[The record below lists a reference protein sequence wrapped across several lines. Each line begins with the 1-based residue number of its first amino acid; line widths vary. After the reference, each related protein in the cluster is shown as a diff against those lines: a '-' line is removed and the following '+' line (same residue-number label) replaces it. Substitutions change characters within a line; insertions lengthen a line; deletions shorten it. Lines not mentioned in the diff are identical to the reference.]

1 MLAESFSHARAVDA
15 WTLRDLAAVET
26 LTGTLTASSDVTSAL
41 PAALA
46 QLLANVERT
55 GGALLVQPP
64 EASQPPL
71 VVLHRPP
78 EAWAGQLHQPGSALR
93 QAAQTVLQTGEILP
107 PQPALGLAA
116 IVPVLAPTACVAAL
130 LLAGEPCAPDET
142 RRLMY
147 LGRFVGQAIQLSL
160 WHNAARDRGQE
171 LAALHKISAT
181 LTSTLQ
187 LDEILTSTIDG
198 IRQILNVEAAS
209 LLLLDEEQGELLFK
223 KTLSE
228 DPDWTFQY
236 SAQVGQG
243 LAGDCVRT
251 GEPIIVNAI
260 ETDPRFSRTVDAVAG
275 FQTRNLLCAP
285 LIAHG
290 QKLGAIEVL
299 NKLNGPFNLHDQEL
313 LLSMTAS
320 VANAIYNARLFHK
333 LTVANA
339 DLEASRWEVMRSRST
354 LLALF
359 DGIPNPIYIVD
370 RDYKLIAV
378 NKTCARSARPAPDH
392 PPRGLRHEALV
403 RPTPQELVGRL
414 CYRALYGRSQPCPG
428 CRIAETLATGQSTHR
443 RERRDEGDEQTSE
456 WEISTYPINNERAQ
470 TVQVI
475 VFGQD
480 VTEKRRLEASLFQ
493 SEKLAAIG
501 QLAAGVAHEI
511 NNPLAAIIANT
522 QLLQRDLP
530 KDSEAF
536 ESVELIARAGDRAMR
551 VVRSL
556 LDFARQ
562 EHYEFAL
569 IDLNESIE
577 QALALIQHQMHSVVL
592 VRDLAPDLPPIPASQ
607 DHLQGVWLN
616 LLLNARDALNG
627 SGGEVRVITRQA
639 DEAVEVIIAD
649 TGSGISPEKLSRI
662 FEPFYT
668 TKGPG
673 RGTGLGL
680 AVCHRIIKQH
690 GGHIHVESHLKQGT
704 KFTVTLP
711 IRPPAP
717 ADKGA

>member
-1 MLAESFSHARAVDA
+1 MLPEPKSPGA
-15 WTLRDLAAVET
+15 WTAEDVAAVEALTRT
-26 LTGTLTASSDVTSAL
+26 LVVSSDVTSAL

-46 QLLANVERT
+46 QVLASVRRS
-55 GGALLVQPP
+55 GGAFLVQPA
-64 EASQPPL
+64 EAGQPPL
-71 VVLHRPP
+71 IVTHRPP
-78 EAWAGQLHQPGSALR
+78 EAWAGQLHQPGSVLR
-93 QAAQTVLQTGEILP
+93 QLAHAALQMNELPP
-107 PQPALGLAA
+107 PQPALGLGAV
-116 IVPVLAPTACVAAL
+116 VPVMSPVACVGL
-130 LLAGEPCAPDET
+130 LLVAGEPCTPEET
-142 RRLMY
+142 HRLAY
-147 LGRFVGQAIQLSL
+147 LCRFVGQAIQLSL
-160 WHNAARDRGQE
+160 WYNAARDRGQE

-187 LDEILTSTIDG
+187 LDEILTSTVDG

-209 LLLLDEEQGELLFK
+209 LLLLDEEHGELLFK

-260 ETDPRFSRTVDAVAG
+260 ESDPRFSHTVDAVGG

-299 NKLNGPFNLHDQEL
+299 NKRNGPFNLHDQEL
-313 LLSMTAS
+313 LISMAAS

-392 PPRGLRHEALV
+392 PPRGARYEALV
-403 RPTPQELVGRL
+403 RPMPQELVGRL
-414 CYRALYGRSQPCPG
+414 CYRAIYGRSQPCPG
-428 CRIAETLATGQSTHR
+428 CRITETLATGNSTHR
-443 RERRDEGDEQTSE
+443 SERREEPDDQTSE
-456 WEISTYPINNERAQ
+456 WEISTYPITNERAE

-475 VFGQD
+475 VFGED

-511 NNPLAAIIANT
+511 NNPLAAIIANS

-530 KDSEAF
+530 RDSEAY
-536 ESVELIARAGDRAMR
+536 EAVDLIARAGDRAMR

-577 QALALIQHQMHSVVL
+577 QALALIQHQLRSVTL
-592 VRDLAPDLPPIPASQ
+592 VRDLAPDLPPVPASQ

-616 LLLNARDALNG
+616 LLLNARDAING
-627 SGGEVRVITRQA
+627 AGGEVRIITRQA
-639 DEAVEVIIAD
+639 DEALEVIIAD
-649 TGSGISPEKLSRI
+649 NGSGISPEKLSRI

-711 IRPPAP
+711 LKPPAS
-717 ADKGA
+717 AGEGASS

>member
-1 MLAESFSHARAVDA
+1 MLADLSPPGTAA
-15 WTLRDLAAVET
+15 WTEADLAAVEA
-26 LTGTLTASSDVTSAL
+26 LTGTLAASSDVTNAL

-46 QLLANVERT
+46 QLLAGVGRT
-55 GGALLVQPP
+55 GGAFLVQPP
-64 EASQPPL
+64 DLGQSPL

-93 QAAQTVLQTGEILP
+93 ELTQSALKTGEMPL
-107 PQPALGLAA
+107 PQPALSLGAV
-116 IVPVLAPTACVAAL
+116 VPVRSPAACVAL
-130 LLAGEPCAPDET
+130 LLVGGEPCTAEET
-142 RRLMY
+142 RRLTY
-147 LGRFVGQAIQLSL
+147 LSRFVGQAIQLSL

-260 ETDPRFSRTVDAVAG
+260 EADPRFSNTVDAVAD

-299 NKLNGPFNLHDQEL
+299 NKLDGPFNLHDQEL

-378 NKTCARSARPAPDH
+378 NKTCARSARPASDGQS
-392 PPRGLRHEALV
+392 RAARSDALV

-414 CYRALYGRSQPCPG
+414 CYRAIYGRSEPCAG
-428 CRIAETLATGQSTHR
+428 CRIAETLATGHSTHR
-443 RERRDEGDEQTSE
+443 SERRDEAEEQTSD
-456 WEISTYPINNERAQ
+456 WEISAYPISNERAE

-475 VFGQD
+475 VVGED

-511 NNPLAAIIANT
+511 NNPLAAIIANS

-530 KDSEAF
+530 KDSEAY
-536 ESVELIARAGDRAMR
+536 ESVDLIARAGDRAMR

-562 EHYEFAL
+562 EHYEFAS
-569 IDLNESIE
+569 IDLNDSIE
-577 QALALIQHQMHSVVL
+577 QALALIQHQLRAVTL

-639 DEAVEVIIAD
+639 DEALEVTIAD

-690 GGHIHVESHLKQGT
+690 GGRIHVESHLKQGT
-704 KFTVTLP
+704 KFTITLP
-711 IRPPAP
+711 FNQPVTVGDSA
-717 ADKGA
+717 